1 MEILISTLSKVGSR
15 ERNEDSC
22 GYWGDTG
29 PTCCVLSDGAGGHGG
44 GDVASR
50 AAVRTVLEAFARRP
64 ECSSEN
70 IAELIASANREVV
83 RLQSRG
89 GSLRDMRAT
98 LVVLAL
104 DPMREIA
111 AWGHIGDSRLYFLR
125 NGFVESRT
133 RDHSLLQ
140 ALIDAG
146 FAKVGDGHS
155 ADRSVLVAS
164 LGAKD
169 DFEPEVMAREIA
181 LRSGDAFLLCS
192 DGLWE
197 HATDKTIETAL
208 QQSASPQDWLDKLD
222 LGVTG
227 ARKPS
232 QDNYS
237 AIGLWY
243 GPMNFATPSPAP
255 GDAG

>member
-1 MEILISTLSKVGSR
+1 MEILISTLSKIGSR

-22 GYWGDTG
+22 GCWGDASAR
-29 PTCCVLSDGAGGHGG
+29 CCVLSDGAGGHGG

-50 AAVRTVLEAFARRP
+50 IAVRTVLEAFARRP
-64 ECSSEN
+64 ECSSGN
-70 IAELIASANREVV
+70 IGELIAIANREVV
-83 RLQSRG
+83 RQQSRG
-89 GSLRDMRAT
+89 GDLRDMRAT

-104 DPMREIA
+104 DPLREIV

-125 NGFVESRT
+125 NGVIESRT

-146 FAKVGDGHS
+146 FAKAGDGDG
-155 ADRSVLVAS
+155 AERSVLVAS
-164 LGAKD
+164 LGATD

-181 LRSGDAFLLCS
+181 LQSGDAFLLCS

-197 HATDKTIETAL
+197 HVTDETIETAL
-208 QQSASPQDWLDKLD
+208 HQSVSPQDWLDKLE
-222 LGVTG
+222 LSVTG
-227 ARKPS
+227 AHKPS

-243 GPMNFATPSPAP
+243 GPMDLTTPDLAP